1 LRKTAVKGSTAVKPA
16 TAAKA
21 KSAGSS
27 VAKRMA
33 KAVSRLS
40 ASAAVVSA
48 PGTNGSGSLTAV
60 R

>member
-1 LRKTAVKGSTAVKPA
+1 MCSSDLGTSVKPS

-21 KSAGSS
+21 KSSGSS

-40 ASAAVVSA
+40 ASSAAASV
-48 PGTNGSGSLTAV
+48 PGTNGSGSLTVV

>member
-1 LRKTAVKGSTAVKPA
+1 LRKTAVKGSTTVKPV
-16 TAAKA
+16 AKA
-21 KSAGSS
+21 RSSGSS

-40 ASAAVVSA
+40 ASSAAVSA
-48 PGTNGSGSLTAV
+48 PGTNGLGSLTVV

>member
-1 LRKTAVKGSTAVKPA
+1 MKGSTAVKPA

-21 KSAGSS
+21 KAKSSGGSS

>member
-1 LRKTAVKGSTAVKPA
+1 VKPA

-21 KSAGSS
+21 KAKSSGGSS